1 MFKTIVLACAIASP
15 DMCWEYHDTRGPYQT
30 QAECRT
36 RAYEM
41 GNMIAEVHDGAIMA
55 QKFRCKALTGVNL

>member
-15 DMCWEYHDTRGPYQT
+15 DMCWEYHDTRGP
-30 QAECRT
+30 CKT

-41 GNMIAEVHDGAIMA
+41 GNMIAEVHEGAIMA
-55 QKFRCKALTGVNL
+55 QKFRCEQLRGQAL

>member
-15 DMCWEYHDTRGPYQT
+15 DMCWEYHDTRGPYKT

-41 GNMIAEVHDGAIMA
+41 GNMIAEVHEGAIMP
-55 QKFRCKALTGVNL
+55 QKFRCEALAGMSL

>member
-15 DMCWEYHDTRGPYQT
+15 DMCWEYHDTRGPYDT
-30 QAECRT
+30 REECKT

-41 GNMIAEVHDGAIMA
+41 GNMIAEVHEGAIMA
-55 QKFRCKALTGVNL
+55 QKFRCEQLRGQAL